1 MKRCYNAG
9 KVGTL
14 SKEEYT
20 KNFDI
25 ADEAII
31 KLGMKP
37 ISPLRNHVPDWA
49 HYWLHMAV
57 DIALLI
63 SCSHVRFQHNSIH
76 SRGAKIEY
84 RVAKLFKKTIIL
96 DKGKMNIYK
105 YKKLMDNK

>member
-9 KVGTL
+9 KVCTL

-37 ISPLRNHVPDWA
+37 INPLRKINIP
-49 HYWLHMAV
+49 YWLHMAV

-63 SCSHVRFQHNSIH
+63 SCSHARFQHNSIH

-96 DKGKMNIYK
+96 NKGKMNIYK